1 MKEEQGL
8 TIRDS
13 LNIIYRRINVLR
25 FMMIALPLGVLLAC
39 FIVTPVFESTAK
51 VIVTAKKENAAL
63 LQAPGNHGSS
73 AYINLN
79 VDETDL
85 NSETELLSSP
95 DLWMRTVRA
104 LGLEF
109 FNMDDQKKN
118 KKGNQDWLHEVSEEI
133 RDFLSSL
140 FASVSPDSSEEK
152 PGTVQEKARELIG
165 KFSVKPAPKSKILD
179 LSFRYSDPDRAE
191 KILSKLLELY
201 IPYHL
206 EVYSL
211 PGAEDFFSGQ
221 RDIFREKYLAAEKQL
236 NEFKT
241 KWQISSPEKQ
251 KSELIALITQME
263 DSLIKINMNVTQYQT
278 ILDSLEQGT
287 VPTGQLTPT
296 MERGNEN
303 TVINIIVTQLLRSMQ
318 KKLQVA
324 QEFAE
329 GSREVAAAQNVETAL
344 KVRLREAIT
353 GEMDILSA
361 KKKTLEESLKEKR
374 VPLAQLEDKNEQAR
388 RLQLAVSVAKER
400 YLQYIAKEEEARME
414 KLKGRGNLV
423 TVNVVSKPF
432 APRIPI
438 YPRTWLFVLASFFVA
453 LFLGLGL
460 VLLGNFFD
468 HTFDGPRQVE
478 TLTGYPCVAVI
489 GRLSKS

>member
-8 TIRDS
+8 TLRDS

-25 FMMIALPLGVLLAC
+25 FMLIVLPLGVLFAC
-39 FIVTPVFESTAK
+39 LIVTPVYECTAK

-63 LQAPGNHGSS
+63 LQSPGDHGSS

-95 DLWMRTVRA
+95 DLWIRTVKA
-104 LGLEF
+104 LGLKF
-109 FNMDDQKKN
+109 FDTEKQKKA
-118 KKGNQDWLHEVSEEI
+118 KNQDWFDEI
-133 RDFLSSL
+133 RQTVRDLMSSSPL
-140 FASVSPDSSEEK
+140 ASISGTDTPDK
-152 PGTVQEKARELIG
+152 PDTVQDKARELIG
-165 KFSVKPAPKSKILD
+165 RFTVRPAPKSKILD
-179 LSFRYSDPDRAE
+179 LSLKYSDPEKAE
-191 KILSKLLELY
+191 QILSKLLELY

-211 PGAEDFFSGQ
+211 PGAENFFSGQ
-221 RDIFREKYLAAEKQL
+221 RDIFKEKYLTAEKHL

-263 DSLIKINMNVTQYQT
+263 DSLIKISTNLTQYQT
-278 ILDSLEQGT
+278 ILDSLNQGSI
-287 VPTGQLTPT
+287 PTGQLAPT
-296 MERGNEN
+296 MDRGNEN
-303 TVINIIVTQLLRSMQ
+303 TVINIIVTQLLRATQ

-329 GSREVAAAQNVETAL
+329 SSREMSAAVKVEDAL
-344 KVRLREAIT
+344 KDRLRQAIT
-353 GEMDILSA
+353 TEMDILTA
-361 KKKTLEESLKEKR
+361 KKKTLESSLQEKR
-374 VPLAQLEDKNEQAR
+374 VPLAQLEDKNEEAR

-400 YLQYIAKEEEARME
+400 YLQYIAKEEEARLE

-423 TVNVVSKPF
+423 TVSVVSKPF
-432 APRIPI
+432 AQRNPI
-438 YPRTWLFVLASFFVA
+438 FPKTLLFVVASIFVA

-478 TLTGYPCVAVI
+478 AFTGYPCVAVI
-489 GRLSKS
+489 GRLPKS